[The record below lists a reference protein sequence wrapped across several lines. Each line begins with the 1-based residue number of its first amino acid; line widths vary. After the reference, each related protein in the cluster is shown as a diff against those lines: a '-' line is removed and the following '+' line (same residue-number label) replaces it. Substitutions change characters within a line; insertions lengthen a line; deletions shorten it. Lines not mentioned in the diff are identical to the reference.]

1 VTGYD
6 KGARS
11 ERELLN
17 ILYEQGYSVTRSA
30 GSGVNALSPDLVAM
44 RKGKCLVIECKAWE
58 KGSLAIGPEQFEK
71 MLEWEQKTEFP
82 VYVAWRMNGMG
93 WFFLKLDEFERG
105 KSNYNIT
112 KKKTLALGRKLG
124 SITGDGAAATSQ
136 K

>member
-1 VTGYD
+1 MTGYD